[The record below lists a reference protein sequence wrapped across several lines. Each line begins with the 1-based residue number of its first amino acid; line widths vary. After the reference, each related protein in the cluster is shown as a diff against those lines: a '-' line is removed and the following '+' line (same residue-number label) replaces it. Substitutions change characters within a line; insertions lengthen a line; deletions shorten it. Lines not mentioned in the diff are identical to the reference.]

1 MPRRPHAR
9 PQHQSHH
16 CPDGHHHRDLVRLL
30 ARLIAARWRQIHAAP
45 RITRPRPRKGFT
57 RHK

>member
-1 MPRRPHAR
+1 MTQRKHVRPT
-9 PQHQSHH
+9 
-16 CPDGHHHRDLVRLL
+16 HHRDRPPDGQHYRDLARLL

-45 RITRPRPRKGFT
+45 RVTRPRPRKGFT